1 MVKLPHPSWFQ
12 DENIEII
19 QKVYEEI
26 EKQKKTILR
35 YENLVKKYD
44 KALIE
49 A

>member
-1 MVKLPHPSWFQ
+1 VVKLPHPSWFQ
-12 DENIEII
+12 NENIEII

-26 EKQKKTILR
+26 EKQKKTILC